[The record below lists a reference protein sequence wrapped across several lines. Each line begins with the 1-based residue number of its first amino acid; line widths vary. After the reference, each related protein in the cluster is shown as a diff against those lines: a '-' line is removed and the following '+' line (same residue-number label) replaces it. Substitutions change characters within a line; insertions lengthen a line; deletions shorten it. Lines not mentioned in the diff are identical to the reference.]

1 MFDFETFDFK
11 KLAWHSD
18 WNGDE
23 VGYDDVD
30 VVGYYSYHDLNLYID
45 MNTLNILEAWFDEED

>member
-1 MFDFETFDFK
+1 MFDFETFDFN
-11 KLAWHSD
+11 KLRWHSD

-30 VVGYYSYHDLNLYID
+30 VVGYYSYHDLNLCID
-45 MNTLNILEAWFDEED
+45 VNTLNILEAWFDEED

>member
-1 MFDFETFDFK
+1 MFDFETFDFN
-11 KLAWHSD
+11 KLRWRSD

-45 MNTLNILEAWFDEED
+45 TSTLNILEAWFDED

>member
-1 MFDFETFDFK
+1 MFDFETFDFN
-11 KLAWHSD
+11 KLRWYSD

-45 MNTLNILEAWFDEED
+45 TSTLNILEAWFDED

>member
-1 MFDFETFDFK
+1 MFDFETFDFS
-11 KLAWHSD
+11 KLMWHSD

-45 MNTLNILEAWFDEED
+45 ANTLNILEAWFDED